1 MEKITGYCVLTE
13 CLHGS
18 ELVWRTCGIDDEDMP
33 EIYDTERDAQVAI
46 VDNQIE
52 HMQEFLTHDRE
63 YEDIDWQHDYTVAYI
78 EIDEEGNMIVK
89 DDSQCLLTDGP
100 VIMRTTLQEW
110 REQL

>member
-1 MEKITGYCVLTE
+1 
-13 CLHGS
+13 
-18 ELVWRTCGIDDEDMP
+18 
-33 EIYDTERDAQVAI
+33 
-46 VDNQIE
+46 
-52 HMQEFLTHDRE
+52 MQEFLTHDRE

>member
-1 MEKITGYCVLTE
+1 MKITKGYCVLTE
-13 CLHGS
+13 CMGGS
-18 ELVWRTCGIDDEDMP
+18 ELVWRVLNEDGDYP